1 MSATRGTTLP
11 EESNM
16 TATLEF
22 DASRFTRTIDG
33 LPVAL
38 YTLRNGNGMVAKIT
52 NYGGKVEQILV
63 PDRDG
68 APGDVALGY
77 DSIDAVLAGQPSM
90 GAFIGRFANRIRNAR
105 FDLNG
110 ESVALTV
117 NAGQHSLH
125 GGTRGSRFRVF
136 AARQLDE
143 SSLELM
149 YVFQDGEEGYPGTL
163 PVRVIYRVTEANGLR
178 MEWSA
183 AAVDKETVANFTN
196 HTFFNLGADPTKPV
210 LDTEITIDADR
221 FIALDEGG
229 FPSGELRRVD
239 GSALDFRTARSVA
252 AGLALD
258 DAQVRLANGFD
269 HHFILNRQGTAD
281 RLEFAARAYHPA
293 SGRQLEVWSSE
304 PGMQFFTG
312 NNLAGK
318 LPADA
323 GKDGK
328 AFVFRGGFCL
338 EPSRF
343 PDSPNHPEFPSTSVQ
358 PGDFY
363 TGCIEYRFS
372 TR

>member
-1 MSATRGTTLP
+1 
-11 EESNM
+11 M
-16 TATLEF
+16 TAKLEL
-22 DASRFTRTIDG
+22 DANRFNKTIDG
-33 LPVAL
+33 LPVKL
-38 YTLRNGNGMVAKIT
+38 YTLRNRNGMIVKIT
-52 NYGGKVEQILV
+52 NYAGKVEQILV
-63 PDRDG
+63 PDRSG
-68 APGDVALGY
+68 ELGDVALGY
-77 DSIDAVLAGQPSM
+77 DSIDAVIAGQPSM

-110 ESVALTV
+110 ETVTLTA

-136 AARQLDE
+136 AARQIDD

-163 PVRVIYRVTEANGLR
+163 PVRVVYSVSDDNALR

-196 HTFFNLGADPTKPV
+196 HTFFNLGGDPTTPV
-210 LDTEITIDADR
+210 LDTEITINAER
-221 FIALDEGG
+221 FIALDETG
-229 FPSGELRRVD
+229 FPSGELRKVG
-239 GSALDFRTARSVA
+239 GSALDFRVTRSVA

-258 DAQVRLANGFD
+258 EAQVRLANGFD
-269 HHFILNRQGTAD
+269 HHFVLNRQVAD
-281 RLEFAARAYHPA
+281 GCLDFAARAYHPA
-293 SGRQLEVWSSE
+293 SGREMEVWSTE

-318 LPADA
+318 LPVDA
-323 GKDGK
+323 GKEGK
-328 AFVFRGGFCL
+328 AFAFRGGFCF

-343 PDSPNHPEFPSTSVQ
+343 PDSPNHPEYPTTSVK
-358 PGDFY
+358 PGEFY

>member
-1 MSATRGTTLP
+1 MA
-11 EESNM
+11 
-16 TATLEF
+16 ATLEL
-22 DASRFTRTIDG
+22 DADRFTKTIDG
-33 LPVAL
+33 LPVTL
-38 YTLRNGNGMVAKIT
+38 YTLRNGKGMVVKIT

-63 PDRDG
+63 PDRNG
-68 APGDVALGY
+68 EMGDVALGY

-105 FDLNG
+105 FPLNG
-110 ESVALTV
+110 AVAMLSV

-136 AARQLDE
+136 AARQLDD

-163 PVRVIYRVTEANGLR
+163 PVRVIYRVTDENALR

-183 AAVDKETVANFTN
+183 AAIDKETVANFTN
-196 HTFFNLGADPTKPV
+196 HTFFNLGADPTTPV
-210 LDTEITIDADR
+210 LDTEVTIDADR

-229 FPSGELRRVD
+229 FPTGELRTVD
-239 GSALDFRTARSVA
+239 GSALDFRAARSVA
-252 AGLALD
+252 AGLTLED
-258 DAQVRLANGFD
+258 EQVRRANGFD
-269 HHFILNRQGTAD
+269 HHFVLNRQGTAE
-281 RLEFAARAYHPA
+281 RLAFAARAYHPA

-318 LPADA
+318 LPVDA

-328 AFVFRGGFCL
+328 AFVFRGGFCM

-343 PDSPNHPEFPSTSVQ
+343 PDSPNHPELPSTSVK
-358 PGDFY
+358 PGEFY

>member
-1 MSATRGTTLP
+1 MA
-11 EESNM
+11 
-16 TATLEF
+16 ATLEL
-22 DASRFTRTIDG
+22 DANRFKTTVDG

-38 YTLRNGNGMVAKIT
+38 YALRNRKGMIVKIT

-63 PDRDG
+63 PDRSG
-68 APGDVALGY
+68 EIGDVALGY
-77 DSIDAVLAGQPSM
+77 DSIDAVIAGQPSM

-105 FDLNG
+105 FELNG
-110 ESVALTV
+110 EAVALSV

-136 AARQLDE
+136 AARQLDD

-149 YVFQDGEEGYPGTL
+149 YLFRDGEEGYPGTL
-163 PVRVIYRVTEANGLR
+163 PVRVIYRVTDDNALR

-183 AAVDKETVANFTN
+183 AAVDKETLANITT
-196 HTFFNLGADPTKPV
+196 HTFFNLGADPTTPV
-210 LDTEITIDADR
+210 LDTEITINAER
-221 FIALDEGG
+221 FIALDDGG
-229 FPSGELRRVD
+229 FPAGEFRSVD
-239 GSALDFRTARSVA
+239 GSALDFRAPRSVA

-258 DAQVRLANGFD
+258 DEQVRRANGFD
-269 HHFILNRQGTAD
+269 HHFILNRQGAD
-281 RLEFAARAYHPA
+281 GSLDFAARAYHPA

-304 PGMQFFTG
+304 PGVQFFTG

-318 LPADA
+318 LPVDA
-323 GKDGK
+323 GKDGR

-343 PDSPNHPEFPSTSVQ
+343 PDSPNHPEYPSTSIK
-358 PGDFY
+358 PGEFY

-372 TR
+372 AR

>member
-1 MSATRGTTLP
+1 MA
-11 EESNM
+11 
-16 TATLEF
+16 AKLEL
-22 DASRFTRTIDG
+22 DEGRFNTTIDG
-33 LPVAL
+33 LPVKL
-38 YTLRNGNGMVAKIT
+38 YTLRNRKGMIVKIT
-52 NYGGKVEQILV
+52 NYAGKVEQILV
-63 PDRDG
+63 PDRNG
-68 APGDVALGY
+68 QLGDVALGY
-77 DSIDAVLAGQPSM
+77 DSIDAVMAGQPSM
-90 GAFIGRFANRIRNAR
+90 GAFIGRYANRIRNAR
-105 FDLNG
+105 FELNG
-110 ESVALTV
+110 AAVALTV

-149 YVFQDGEEGYPGTL
+149 YVFADGEEGYPGTL
-163 PVRVIYRVTEANGLR
+163 PVRVVYSVTDDNTLR
-178 MEWSA
+178 MAWNA

-196 HTFFNLGADPTKPV
+196 HTFFNLGGDPTTQV
-210 LDTEITIDADR
+210 LDTEVTINADR

-229 FPSGELRRVD
+229 FPAGEFRLVA
-239 GSALDFRTARSVA
+239 GSALDFRAPRSVA

-258 DAQVRLANGFD
+258 DEQVRLANGFD
-269 HHFILNRQGTAD
+269 HHFILNRQAANGSLD
-281 RLEFAARAYHPA
+281 FAARAWHPA
-293 SGRQLEVWSSE
+293 SGREMEVWSTE

-318 LPADA
+318 LPVDA

-343 PDSPNHPEFPSTSVQ
+343 PDSPNHPEYPSTNVK
-358 PGDFY
+358 PGEFY

-372 TR
+372 AR

>member
-1 MSATRGTTLP
+1 MA
-11 EESNM
+11 
-16 TATLEF
+16 AKLEL
-22 DASRFTRTIDG
+22 DANQFNKTIDG
-33 LPVAL
+33 LPVKL
-38 YTLRNGNGMVAKIT
+38 YTLRNRNGMVVKIT
-52 NYGGKVEQILV
+52 NYAGKVEQILV
-63 PDRDG
+63 PDRNG
-68 APGDVALGY
+68 ALGDVALGY
-77 DSIDAVLAGQPSM
+77 DSIDAVIAGQPSM
-90 GAFIGRFANRIRNAR
+90 GAFIGRFANRIRNAC
-105 FDLNG
+105 FELNG
-110 ESVALTV
+110 ETVALTA

-143 SSLELM
+143 EGSLELM
-149 YVFQDGEEGYPGTL
+149 YVFKDGEEGYPGTL
-163 PVRVIYRVTEANGLR
+163 PVRVIYRVTEDNALR

-183 AAVDKETVANFTN
+183 AAIDKETVSNFTN
-196 HTFFNLGADPTKPV
+196 HTFFNLGADPTTPV
-210 LDTEITIDADR
+210 LDTEITINAER

-229 FPSGELRRVD
+229 FPSGELRKVD

-269 HHFILNRQGTAD
+269 HHFVLNRKVAD
-281 RLEFAARAYHPA
+281 GSLDFAARAYHPA
-293 SGRQLEVWSSE
+293 SGREMEVWSTE

-318 LPADA
+318 LPVDA

-328 AFVFRGGFCL
+328 AFAFRGGFCL

-343 PDSPNHPEFPSTSVQ
+343 PDSPNHPEFPTTSVK
-358 PGDFY
+358 PGEFY

>member
-1 MSATRGTTLP
+1 MA
-11 EESNM
+11 
-16 TATLEF
+16 AQLEL
-22 DASRFTRTIDG
+22 DANRFTKTIDG
-33 LPVAL
+33 LPVTL
-38 YTLRNGNGMVAKIT
+38 YTLRNRNGMVVKIT
-52 NYGGKVEQILV
+52 NYGGKVEQVLV
-63 PDRDG
+63 PDRHG
-68 APGDVALGY
+68 VLGDVALGY
-77 DSIDAVLAGQPSM
+77 DSIDAVIAGQPSM

-105 FDLNG
+105 FELNG
-110 ESVALTV
+110 ETVALSV

-136 AARQLDE
+136 AARQLDD

-149 YVFQDGEEGYPGTL
+149 YVFRDGEEGYPGTL
-163 PVRVIYRVTEANGLR
+163 PVRVVYSVTDENALR

-183 AAVDKETVANFTN
+183 AAIDKETVANFTN
-196 HTFFNLGADPTKPV
+196 HTFFNLGADPTMSV
-210 LDTEITIDADR
+210 LDTEITINADR
-221 FIALDEGG
+221 FIALDESG
-229 FPSGELRRVD
+229 FPAGELRKVD
-239 GSALDFRTARSVA
+239 GSALDFRTALSVA

-258 DAQVRLANGFD
+258 EEQIRLANGFD
-269 HHFILNRQGTAD
+269 HHFVLNRQGTD
-281 RLEFAARAYHPA
+281 GSLDFAARAYHPA
-293 SGRQLEVWSSE
+293 SGRQMEVWSTE

-318 LPADA
+318 LPVDA

-343 PDSPNHPEFPSTSVQ
+343 PDSPNHPEYPSTSVK
-358 PGDFY
+358 PGEFY